1 MVSASDSGKKK
12 RTSLIKRLII
22 LVGAVII
29 VLNVVQLLLVT
40 ISAQNGIIKEKLA
53 LYSNMMD
60 GYTSALENDL
70 EGYFKELNG
79 YIHADIVEEGDI
91 EACYDWLQD
100 PEHADMRGDFDY
112 VMITG
117 LDGKARTDLGGITDI
132 VERDYFKAVMK
143 EGKEKYI
150 DNPVIGKTT
159 GLPVI
164 HVSRPLRDESGKKF
178 AMVTGIVNVST
189 LTKEIRQIQIGKKG
203 YAFVLASSGQVIAHP
218 NDEFI
223 MKKNFITDI
232 DPNGRNADLIDVAKA
247 MTSGQKGEAWIN
259 ANGAAGKDLLV
270 YAPIAGTPWS
280 MAISISDSQVYESVN
295 NIRKMLI
302 IFAIVITVALCVII
316 GILLVRSLRPLNI
329 VEAAITDI
337 ASGDADLT
345 KRIDI
350 NSSDEIG
357 QVVKGFNSFSE
368 KLQTIIGDVK
378 ISKDDLLVAGDDM
391 ASTAQDTASAI
402 TEIIANI
409 ESMHKQIEGQRT
421 SVDQTAGAVNQIASN
436 IDSLERMI
444 ESQSSGVTQASAAVE
459 QMIGNISSV
468 NSSMD
473 KMATSFGEL
482 RTNSQ
487 AGFVK
492 QQAVNDRVKE
502 IESQSE
508 MLQEANV
515 AIAAIASQTNLL
527 AMNAAIE
534 AAHAGEAGKGFAVVA
549 DEIRKLSETS
559 SAQSKTIGDQLTNI
573 KESIIEVVTASGE
586 ASRAFETVSNK
597 LEETDQLVMQ
607 IKSAMEEQN
616 EGSKQITDALHSMN
630 DSTVEVRNASS
641 EMEEGNKMI
650 LKEVQHLQNATIA
663 MNESMEEMAVGARK
677 INETG
682 ATLSDIS
689 SKVKESIAQ
698 IGEQV
703 DKFKV

>member
-1 MVSASDSGKKK
+1 MATEPAKEK
-12 RTSLIKRLII
+12 RTSLARRLII
-22 LVGAVII
+22 LVGLVII
-29 VLNVVQLLLVT
+29 ALNIIQLLFVT
-40 ISAQNGIIKEKLA
+40 TNTQKNIVKENLA

-60 GYTSALENDL
+60 GYTTALENDL
-70 EGYFKELNG
+70 KGYFMGLNG
-79 YIHADIVEEGDI
+79 YIHADIVKEGDLQ
-91 EACYDWLQD
+91 ACFDWLQD
-100 PEHADMRGDFDY
+100 PEHASMRGSFDY

-117 LDGKARTDLGGITDI
+117 PDGLARTDLGGTTNI
-132 VERDYFKAVMK
+132 VERDYFKAIMQ
-143 EGKEKYI
+143 EGKEQFI

-164 HVSRPLRDESGKKF
+164 HVSCPLRDRTGKKF

-189 LTKEIRQIQIGKKG
+189 LTEEIRQISIGKSG
-203 YAFVLASSGQVIAHP
+203 YGFVLAGTGMVIAHP
-218 NDEFI
+218 VDDFI

-232 DPNGRNADLIDVAKA
+232 DKNSRNADLIDVAKD
-247 MTSGQKGEAWIN
+247 MVSGKTGEAWVN
-259 ANGAAGKDLLV
+259 ANDMPGKDLIV
-270 YAPIAGTPWS
+270 YAPVAGTPWS
-280 MAISISDSQVYESVN
+280 LALSIPQSQIYEVVN
-295 NIRKMLI
+295 TVRNILI
-302 IFAIVITVALCVII
+302 AFAVGLTAALCVVI
-316 GILLVRSLRPLNI
+316 GFLLVRSLRPLNV

-350 NSSDEIG
+350 NSTNEIG
-357 QVVKGFNSFSE
+357 QVVKGFNAFSS

-378 ISKDDLLVAGDDM
+378 VSKDDLMVAGEDM
-391 ASTAQDTASAI
+391 TSAAEDTASSI
-402 TEIIANI
+402 TQIIANI

-421 SVDQTAGAVNQIASN
+421 SVDQTAGAVNEIASN
-436 IDSLERMI
+436 IESLERMI

-468 NSSMD
+468 NTSMD
-473 KMATSFGEL
+473 KMASSFGEL
-482 RTNSQ
+482 RANSQ
-487 AGFVK
+487 VGFTK
-492 QQAVNDRVKE
+492 QQTANDRVKE

-559 SAQSKTIGDQLTNI
+559 TAQSKTIGDQLTNI
-573 KESIIEVVTASGE
+573 KDSINDVVSASTE
-586 ASRAFETVSNK
+586 ASRAFESVSRK
-597 LEETDQLVMQ
+597 LEETDALVMQ
-607 IKSAMEEQN
+607 IKAAMEEQN
-616 EGSKQITDALHSMN
+616 EGSKQITEALHNMN

-650 LKEVQHLQNATIA
+650 LKEVQNLQNATIA
-663 MNESMEEMAVGARK
+663 MNQSMEEMAVGARK

-682 ATLSDIS
+682 VTLSDIS
-689 SKVKESIAQ
+689 SKVKDSIAQ

-703 DKFKV
+703 DKFRV